1 MELINADKCK
11 KISDHLPNQFHLRA
25 NKKYMTTKYLHSEL
39 TDKIINCFYT
49 VYNTLGYG
57 FLEKVYENSLC
68 ILLREAGLKVN
79 AQLPINVY
87 FRNNLVGEYYADIIV
102 EDKVIIELKAVESL
116 KDIHGNQ
123 LVNYLKATEI
133 EIGLLLNFGVKPE
146 V

>member
-1 MELINADKCK
+1 
-11 KISDHLPNQFHLRA
+11 
-25 NKKYMTTKYLHSEL
+25 MTTKYLHSEL

-79 AQLPINVY
+79 AQLPIDVY

-146 V
+146 VKRKIFTNR